1 MNKKSGSVMAGVR
14 GSADLISSL
23 IFHALKQDLCV
34 PASVHEHT
42 DEAGA
47 HSMQIPF

>member
-1 MNKKSGSVMAGVR
+1 MMFGVR
-14 GSADLISSL
+14 GPADLISSL
-23 IFHALKQDLCV
+23 IFHVLKQDLCV
-34 PASVHEHT
+34 SASVHEHT